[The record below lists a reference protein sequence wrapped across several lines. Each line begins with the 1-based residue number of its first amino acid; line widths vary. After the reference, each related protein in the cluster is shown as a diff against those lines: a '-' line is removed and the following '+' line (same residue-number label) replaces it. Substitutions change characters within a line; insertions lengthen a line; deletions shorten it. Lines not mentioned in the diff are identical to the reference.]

1 MRAHLDAAPRRAFTL
16 LEMVVALMVTAMI
29 VFTIY
34 RFVSAHLAVISGTM
48 EIGTERDAMN
58 TVIKL
63 VQSQLDALPVVQT
76 ATMIQGGVTPA
87 APLPAPGTNA
97 PVAGNVPN
105 IASQNAAL
113 QSTALTGKAYKFHGL
128 SNDQMTW
135 TCTAGTGLLTTAAP
149 GEFQV
154 TLTVQPVDDSSNET
168 ELGLR
173 RQPAPG
179 NKIKVDLKRGSG
191 ADRYDWLPL
200 IRPMAMLEIRYYDQ
214 AGNSW
219 SDQWTDISRRP
230 ALVRLRLQKHPDD
243 APVEAVIGIPS
254 AQSVR

>member
-1 MRAHLDAAPRRAFTL
+1 MG
-16 LEMVVALMVTAMI
+16 
-29 VFTIY
+29 
-34 RFVSAHLAVISGTM
+34 ISRLSRKRT
-48 EIGTERDAMN
+48 
-58 TVIKL
+58 
-63 VQSQLDALPVVQT
+63 
-76 ATMIQGGVTPA
+76 TPGINF
-87 APLPAPGTNA
+87 PNRQMLS
-97 PVAGNVPN
+97 VAGNVPN

-179 NKIKVDLKRGSG
+179 NKPELT
-191 ADRYDWLPL
+191 ADYPMDRAGVL
-200 IRPMAMLEIRYYDQ
+200 IQSA
-214 AGNSW
+214 
-219 SDQWTDISRRP
+219 QWTVVANQMP
-230 ALVRLRLQKHPDD
+230 TRLRNAH
-243 APVEAVIGIPS
+243 GIAAS
-254 AQSVR
+254 LSY